1 MTWAIYGATGYTGG
15 LIAAEAIA
23 RGERPVLLGRTES
36 RLRPFAE
43 SLDLPFV
50 VVNDASLAKALTP
63 LDLVVNAAGPF
74 VETLEPVLTACIVSG
89 THYLDISNEFE
100 SVQQLFRQGAR
111 VRAVG
116 ITAVPSVGFGTV
128 VTDAVAAHAVGS
140 VAEPVAVEVA
150 MFADNARGG
159 PATSA
164 SVVGVLG
171 SGGVRI
177 VNGLVQRAP
186 LGRGIRRISTPIG
199 ARSIVPIATG
209 DLVTVRQT
217 TGMRTVSASVGF
229 SAPATLLTA
238 GLPVVG
244 FAARAHLVKG
254 LPEVRHSSG
263 HVYRSYA
270 WARATD
276 ANGHTA
282 SSWLSTGEG
291 FAFTATSTVNAVL
304 GVLGRPLADVATIAS
319 VLGTE
324 FALGVPDT
332 RIDALDDR
340 GRIVTGS

>member
-1 MTWAIYGATGYTGG
+1 MTWAIYGAAGYTGG
-15 LIAAEAIA
+15 LIAAEAVA

-36 RLRPFAE
+36 RLRQLAE
-43 SLDLPFV
+43 SLGLPFSV
-50 VVNDASLAKALTP
+50 VTEETLTQSFTP
-63 LDLVVNAAGPF
+63 IDLVVNAAGPF
-74 VETLEPVLTACIVSG
+74 VDTLEPVLTACIASG

-128 VTDAVAAHAVGS
+128 VTDAVAQHAVAS
-140 VAEPVAVEVA
+140 LADPVAVEVA
-150 MFADNARGG
+150 AFPDNASGG

-164 SVVGVLG
+164 SIMEVLG

-177 VNGLVQRAP
+177 VDGQVQRAP
-186 LGRGIRRISTPIG
+186 LGRGIRRIATPIG

-217 TGMRTVSASVGF
+217 TGMRTVSASFGF
-229 SAPATLLTA
+229 AVPAPLLTT
-238 GLPVVG
+238 GLPMVG
-244 FAARAHLVKG
+244 FAARARLLRG
-254 LPEVRHSSG
+254 LPEVRRRTG

-276 ANGHTA
+276 ADGSTA
-282 SSWLSTGEG
+282 SSWLTAGEG

-304 GVLGRPLADVATIAS
+304 GVLGRPLADVATVAA
-319 VLGTE
+319 VLGAD
-324 FALGVPDT
+324 FALRVPGT
-332 RIDALDDR
+332 RIDALDER
-340 GRIVTGS
+340 GRLVLP